1 MLHSRRLLEMPL
13 RDHFNDKIPQPF
25 RWEGFHSQWAG
36 TMVRRLNRG
45 LLPADFHAEP
55 RVRLGTFVEIDAG
68 ALERPSELLRETP
81 NGSEGG
87 LAVYSPPRPA
97 LTLEAD
103 LSQEDLFEV
112 QVYDDK
118 LGELVAA
125 IELISP
131 RNKDRP
137 QSRHDFVVECASML
151 KASVSL
157 VLIDIVTD
165 RRANLFRDLM
175 EYLEIRNLQNP
186 LQEPLYCCSLL
197 PRGSNGHA
205 KVDIWPVVLQVGAV
219 LPTLPL
225 WLRDDL
231 PVPLEL
237 ELTYEETC
245 RDLRA

>member
-1 MLHSRRLLEMPL
+1 MPL
-13 RDHFNDKIPQPF
+13 RDHFSDKVPNPF
-25 RWEGFHSQWAG
+25 NWEGFHSQWAA

-45 LLPADFHAEP
+45 LLPVGYHAEP
-55 RVRLGTFVEIDAG
+55 RVRLGTLAEVDVGTRE
-68 ALERPSELLRETP
+68 ERPAVVHGGPAGP
-81 NGSEGG
+81 NGGV
-87 LAVYSPPRPA
+87 AVYSPPAPV

-112 QVYDDK
+112 QVYDTK

-137 QSRHDFVVECASML
+137 QSRHEFVVKCASML
-151 KASVSL
+151 KAGVSL
-157 VLIDIVTD
+157 VLIDIVTE
-165 RRANLFRDLM
+165 RRANLFRDLV
-175 EYLEIRNLQNP
+175 EYLEISNLPNV

-205 KVDIWPVVLQVGAV
+205 RVDVWPEVLRVGAV
-219 LPTLPL
+219 LPRLPL

-231 PVPLEL
+231 PVPLDL
-237 ELTYEETC
+237 ESTYEETC
-245 RDLRA
+245 GDLRA